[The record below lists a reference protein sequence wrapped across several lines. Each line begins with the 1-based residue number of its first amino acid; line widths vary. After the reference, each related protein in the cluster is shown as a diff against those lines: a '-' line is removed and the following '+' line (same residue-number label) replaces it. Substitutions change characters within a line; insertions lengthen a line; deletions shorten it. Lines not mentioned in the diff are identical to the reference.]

1 MRRETATFHECI
13 KKLSLFFIQNINII
27 IYFWKE
33 EKKPATFTC
42 NLNNFY
48 SGLIKTL
55 EIFPE
60 ARLE

>member
-1 MRRETATFHECI
+1 M
-13 KKLSLFFIQNINII
+13 

-42 NLNNFY
+42 NLHNFN

-55 EIFPE
+55 EILPE